1 MPRDTAVPKIP
12 LEEGPP
18 LEVGRRILAIWFPS
32 LPTDRLHRRLRA
44 AAKSNQQDGQNGA
57 DTPTNLVLTVS
68 ESGRLLV
75 SAMDRAAAAEGIRLD
90 MPLTDARALVP
101 DITVLPADLQ
111 ADTRALAGLA
121 DWATR
126 YTPWAAPAGADG
138 LFLDISGCAHLFG
151 GEMALCRD
159 AAARLSGFG
168 YGARLAVADTPGA
181 AWAIARSGPAH
192 VAGYDVAGYD
202 VAGQEGGD
210 DRGILSP
217 GRGRRALTGLSV
229 EGLRLPPRTIAD
241 LRRLGLHRIGDLA
254 GLPRGGV
261 TKRFGEQVLLRLDQ
275 ALGRVGEPISPR
287 LPIIP
292 HAARLAFAE
301 PIGRTEDVSA
311 GLDRLLGQLCK
322 GLEVAREGAR
332 RLTLA
337 LYRVDGA
344 VIRRSVGT
352 VRPVRAPVPL
362 ARLFTEKLDDIDA
375 GFGIETMVLSAE
387 ATERLDLEQTDLDA
401 REALRAADALAG
413 LIDRAIGRFGPG
425 SVTRLAPR
433 QSHLPERAVVSLPAD
448 AQLGQGLGVA
458 AGKGNRDSYPG
469 ERWPAEWRRPIHL
482 FAEPQ
487 PIEAI
492 APIPDDPPV
501 LFRWRGVAHPIAL
514 AEGPERIAP
523 EWWLDG
529 PGAPHSRPR
538 DYYRVEDAA
547 GRRFWL
553 FRHGLYDRADGVSSN
568 SAALPAWYLHGLF
581 G

>member
-1 MPRDTAVPKIP
+1 MPRDTAAPETL
-12 LEEGPP
+12 LEDPP
-18 LEVGRRILAIWFPS
+18 GEVGRRILAIWFPS

-44 AAKSNQQDGQNGA
+44 AAKTSREGGQEA
-57 DTPTNLVLTVS
+57 TPESPPNLVLTVS

-101 DITVLPADLQ
+101 DITVLPADPR
-111 ADTRALAGLA
+111 ADARALAGLA

-126 YTPWAAPAGADG
+126 YTPWAAPAGVDG

-151 GEMALCRD
+151 GEVALCRD

-181 AWAIARSGPAH
+181 AWAVARSGPAH
-192 VAGYDVAGYD
+192 VAG
-202 VAGQEGGD
+202 QEGGD
-210 DRGILSP
+210 DRAILLP

-229 EGLRLPPRTIAD
+229 EGLRLPPRTIVD
-241 LRRLGLHRIGDLA
+241 LRRLGLHRIGDLT

-287 LPIIP
+287 LPVIP

-322 GLEVAREGAR
+322 GLEAAREGAR

-344 VIRRSVGT
+344 VIRRAVGT

-362 ARLFTEKLDDIDA
+362 ARLFVEKLDDIDA

-387 ATERLDLEQTDLDA
+387 ATERLELEQTDLDA

-448 AQLGQGLGVA
+448 AQLGQGVGQGAGV
-458 AGKGNRDSYPG
+458 GHKDSYPG

-487 PIEAI
+487 PIEAV

-538 DYYRVEDAA
+538 DYYRVEDAT

-553 FRHGLYDRADGVSSN
+553 FRHGLYGRSDRDG
-568 SAALPAWYLHGLF
+568 AALPTWYLHGLF